1 MICIRAGPDQR
12 PYGSMQRK
20 GWPVGPALRAKRG
33 DLMPPTPD
41 PAPVPAPPASGLR
54 FPSAFTILFALI
66 ILVAAL
72 TWIIPA
78 GQYARVASEALGKD
92 VPVAGTYALT
102 EANPQGVFDVI
113 LAPIAGFYDPES
125 YAANAID
132 VSLFVLIIGGFIG
145 VVTATGAI
153 DAGIARAVVRLKGRE
168 NWMIPFLMALF
179 ALGGTTYGMAE
190 ETLAFYIILIP
201 VMIAAGYDAVVA
213 VAVVLLGAGVGV
225 LGSTINAFSTVIASD
240 AAGVTFA
247 DGLVL
252 RLIILGL
259 CWLVTVAFVMRYAAR
274 VKADPS
280 KSLVYDKKAANEAH
294 FLGGKAATET
304 AFTGLHQIVL
314 TLFALSFAVMIWG
327 VSSQGWWMAQMSGL
341 FLIAAILIGLIA
353 RLGEARLVEAFLN
366 GARDLLGVALI
377 IGLARGI
384 VVVMDAGHITDTIL
398 HAAEISVAGLPKIA
412 FINVIYW
419 IEVGMSFLVP
429 STSGLAV
436 LSMPILAPVADFA
449 GVKRELVVTAFATGS
464 GIVNLITPTS
474 AVVMGG
480 LAIGRVPYERWLRFI
495 WPLLAGLT
503 VIIMAALSLAVVL
516 AEEIAWLSPTAFIP
530 KRVRCAALWS
540 IVRAVRW
547 RGSHRKTARNCC
559 STM

>member
-1 MICIRAGPDQR
+1 M
-12 PYGSMQRK
+12 
-20 GWPVGPALRAKRG
+20 PA
-33 DLMPPTPD
+33 TPD
-41 PAPVPAPPASGLR
+41 PSLAAKPGFR

-78 GQYARVASEALGKD
+78 GQYARVPSEALGKD
-92 VPVAGTYALT
+92 IPVAGSYAPT

-113 LAPIAGFYDPES
+113 LAPIAGFYNPDS

-153 DAGIARAVVRLKGRE
+153 DAGIGRAMVRLKGRE

-190 ETLAFYIILIP
+190 ETLAFYVLLIP

-213 VAVVLLGAGVGV
+213 VSVILLGAGVGV

-252 RLIILGL
+252 RLIILGVA
-259 CWLVTVAFVMRYAAR
+259 WLVTVAFVMRYAAR

-280 KSLVYDKKAANEAH
+280 KSLVFDKKAANEAH
-294 FLGGKAATET
+294 FLGDKAKEEVS
-304 AFTGLHQIVL
+304 FTGLHQIVL
-314 TLFALSFAVMIWG
+314 ILFALTFAVMIWG

-341 FLIAAILIGLIA
+341 FLIAAILIGIIA
-353 RLGEARLVEAFLN
+353 RLGEARLIETFVN

-398 HAAEISVAGLPKIA
+398 HSAETSVAGLPKVA

-449 GVKRELVVTAFATGS
+449 GVKRELVVTAFATAS

-495 WPLLAGLT
+495 WPLLLALT
-503 VIIMAALSLAVVL
+503 IITMAALSAAVLV
-516 AEEIAWLSPTAFIP
+516 
-530 KRVRCAALWS
+530 
-540 IVRAVRW
+540 
-547 RGSHRKTARNCC
+547 G
-559 STM
+559 

>member
-1 MICIRAGPDQR
+1 MLSECCREARRLAQFNPPR
-12 PYGSMQRK
+12 GSI
-20 GWPVGPALRAKRG
+20 
-33 DLMPPTPD
+33 PD
-41 PAPVPAPPASGLR
+41 PDHWQSDRIMPLSAKSPPAETPPKGFR

-66 ILVAAL
+66 VLVAVL

-78 GQYARVASEALGKD
+78 GQYARVPSEALGKD
-92 VPVAGTYALT
+92 IPVAGSYAQT
-102 EANPQGVFDVI
+102 EANPQGIFDVI
-113 LAPIAGFYDPES
+113 LAPIAGFYNPDS

-153 DAGIARAVVRLKGRE
+153 DAGIGRAMVRLKGRE
-168 NWMIPFLMALF
+168 NWMIPILMALF

-190 ETLAFYIILIP
+190 ETLAFYVLLIP
-201 VMIAAGYDAVVA
+201 VMIAAGYDALVA
-213 VAVVLLGAGVGV
+213 VAVILLGAGVGV
-225 LGSTINAFSTVIASD
+225 LGSTINAFATVIASD

-247 DGLVL
+247 DGLML

-280 KSLVYDKKAANEAH
+280 KSLVFDKKTANEAH
-294 FLGGKAATET
+294 FLGGKAAQTD
-304 AFTGLHQIVL
+304 FTGLQQVVL
-314 TLFALSFAVMIWG
+314 GLFGLTFAVMIWG
-327 VSSQGWWMAQMSGL
+327 VSSQSWWMAQMSGL
-341 FLIAAILIGLIA
+341 FLVAAIIIGLIA
-353 RLGEARLVEAFLN
+353 RLGETRLVEAFLT

-384 VVVMDAGHITDTIL
+384 VVVMDAGLITDTIL
-398 HAAEISVAGLPKIA
+398 HSAETSVAGLPKVA

-449 GVKRELVVTAFATGS
+449 GVERPLVVTAFATAS

-495 WPLLAGLT
+495 WPLLLALT
-503 VIIMAALSLAVVL
+503 VIITASLSTAVL
-516 AEEIAWLSPTAFIP
+516 TA
-530 KRVRCAALWS
+530 
-540 IVRAVRW
+540 
-547 RGSHRKTARNCC
+547 
-559 STM
+559 